1 MYMKTIK
8 MEQRN
13 TESRIA
19 LALAGKIKGNV
30 TKKAE
35 SRQKALQTLA
45 LDYENRDVLDY
56 VRGASYNVEVSEI
69 AYPEDE
75 DGNLDTEL
83 LRDLHITIYL

>member
-1 MYMKTIK
+1 MASASLSFFMKTIK

-35 SRQKALQTLA
+35 SFTCDPKYYPTTFYFDFITVEGIILIYMAIN
-45 LDYENRDVLDY
+45 YNR
-56 VRGASYNVEVSEI
+56 
-69 AYPEDE
+69 P
-75 DGNLDTEL
+75 
-83 LRDLHITIYL
+83 